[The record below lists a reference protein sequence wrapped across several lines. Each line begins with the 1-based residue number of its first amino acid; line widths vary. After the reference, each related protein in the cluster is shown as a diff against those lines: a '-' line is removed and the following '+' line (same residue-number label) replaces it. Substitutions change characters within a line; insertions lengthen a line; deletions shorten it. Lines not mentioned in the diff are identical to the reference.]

1 MKLLTEIE
9 APKAIGKL
17 LAGAESG
24 KFAVAFWGSEGAA
37 TLGISSSSK
46 PLKIICNLESGA
58 CNPNEIRKLL
68 KMTTNVEVR
77 TNPRLHAKV
86 YWTPSGVVI
95 GSSNASANGLAVEG
109 KELSSWAEANVFTTD
124 PKMLEQTSAWFDALF
139 AASNPITEADLK
151 VAADLWDRRQF
162 VRPMIVKTSVGL
174 IETVR
179 NNLDHPIWATV
190 KVACWQDGL
199 SVDAASRL
207 SAIAHDHRS
216 GEDISAY
223 EGWETCLHEGDW
235 TLDFFIETNGSI
247 SFNDIWRIIPALPS
261 SPDLSLAVKRKNF
274 VPEGFGKI
282 VFTDEDRNELLR
294 AIPHF
299 LSQRQ
304 HQNLPEQNERN
315 AVFGLQDAVEYLDS
329 MAKGKNIESQ
339 DMRALEKEFHLA
351 MMHADDEAKKFG
363 HNATKFREMLR
374 KLGGKE
380 TARRLVTSPA
390 SETFTK
396 FFLKG
401 RVDLTVE
408 ALVVQE
414 RWKPLFSEDVL
425 RAAQLR
431 LRA

>member
-9 APKAIGKL
+9 APRAIGEL
-17 LAGAESG
+17 LAGAETA
-24 KFAVAFWGSEGAA
+24 KFAVAFWGNEAAA

-58 CNPNEIRKLL
+58 CNPSEIRKLL

-109 KELSSWAEANVFTTD
+109 KELSSWAEANVLTTD

-139 AASNPITEADLK
+139 AASNPITEADLTL
-151 VAADLWDRRQF
+151 AADLWNRRQF
-162 VRPMIVKTSVGL
+162 VRPMIVKTNVGL

-179 NNLDHPIWATV
+179 NNLDHPIWTSV

-199 SVDAASRL
+199 SESAASRL
-207 SAIAHDHRS
+207 STIVNDHQS

-223 EGWETCLHEGDW
+223 EGWQTYLAEGDW
-235 TLDFFIETNGSI
+235 TFDFFIETDGSI
-247 SFNDIWRIIPALPS
+247 SFNDIWSIIPALPS

-282 VFTDEDRNELLR
+282 EFTDEDKRGLLHV
-294 AIPHF
+294 IPHF
-299 LSQRQ
+299 LAQRKLRK
-304 HQNLPEQNERN
+304 LPEQNERN
-315 AVFGLQDAVEYLDS
+315 AVFDLLEAVEYLNS
-329 MAKGKNIESQ
+329 VAKGKKSETVDTSS
-339 DMRALEKEFHLA
+339 LEKEFHLA
-351 MMHADDEAKKFG
+351 MIHVDDEAKKIG

-374 KLGGKE
+374 KHGGKE
-380 TARRLVTSPA
+380 TARRLVISPA

-431 LRA
+431 LRK